1 MNKHTIQPEI
11 ITTADGSHSLYLSS
25 LDETY
30 HSRHGALQESQYV
43 FIQQGLEKIVSDHP
57 VIHVL
62 EVGFGTGL
70 NALLTA
76 SFAHVNQR
84 EIHFHSLETF
94 PLDPSLMADY
104 GDEKTLGGHSVEV
117 FKKLH
122 DVSWDKMEKV
132 TEFFHLKKEEVSVQ
146 NAVLEQKYDI
156 VYYDAFGP
164 RAQPDMWTPEIFDKL
179 YKCLVPGGMLVTYCA
194 KGQVRRDMQSVGFK
208 MERLPGPP
216 GKREM
221 MRGERREE

>member
-43 FIQQGLEKIVSDHP
+43 FIQQGLEKIVSDRP

-76 SFAHVNQR
+76 SFAQAHQR

-94 PLDPSLMADY
+94 PLEAALMADY

-164 RAQPDMWTPEIFDKL
+164 RAQPDMWTLEIFDKL

>member
-11 ITTADGSHSLYLSS
+11 ITTADGSHSLYISS

-43 FIQQGLEKIVSDHP
+43 FIQQGLEKIVSAGI
-57 VIHVL
+57 VINVL

-70 NALLTA
+70 NALLSA
-76 SFAHVNQR
+76 VYAQANQL

-94 PLDPSLMADY
+94 PLEAALMADY
-104 GDEKTLGGHSVEV
+104 GDDITLGGHSVEV
-117 FKKLH
+117 FRKLH
-122 DVSWDKMEKV
+122 DVAWNKMEHV
-132 TEFFHLKKEEVSVQ
+132 TDFFHLKKEEVSVQ
-146 NAVLEQKYDI
+146 DAVLEQKYDI
-156 VYYDAFGP
+156 IFYDAFGP
-164 RAQPDMWTPEIFDKL
+164 RAQPDMWTPEIFEKL
-179 YKCLVPGGMLVTYCA
+179 YKCLDPGGMLVTYCA
-194 KGQVRRDMQSVGFK
+194 KGQVRRDMQSVGFR

-221 MRGERREE
+221 MCGFQ